1 MNGMPEPQGL
11 YDPANEHDNCGVGFL
26 ANIDGI
32 QSHRIV
38 SDSIEVLKNLLHRG
52 AVGGDLSTGDG
63 AGVLL
68 QISDKFFRKEAARLP
83 FTLPPKGAYGVGMLF
98 VPQSQVRAKCLAILQ
113 KVIEEEA
120 LDLIGWREVPTDGSM
135 LGKQARLAQ
144 PFVMQVFVGGGKWS
158 GQELDRKL
166 YVVRKQCQHRVA
178 EVIGPDERFYIPS
191 FSSRTIVYKGLL
203 MGGQVSGFYKDLND
217 LDMESAVAV
226 IHQRYS
232 TNTFPSWELSQPF
245 RSWPIMAKSI
255 LCAGISIR

>member
-1 MNGMPEPQGL
+1 MNGMPEQQGL

-26 ANIDGI
+26 ANIDGV

-68 QISDKFFRKEAARLP
+68 QISDKFFRKEAARLK
-83 FTLPPKGAYGVGMLF
+83 FTLPKAGSYGVGMLF
-98 VPQSQVRAKCLAILQ
+98 VPQSKVRSHCLSAIQQVLQ
-113 KVIEEEA
+113 EEGLEF
-120 LDLIGWREVPTDGSM
+120 IGWREVPTDGSI
-135 LGKQARLAQ
+135 LGEEAREAQ
-144 PFVMQVFVGGGKWS
+144 PFVMQVLVGGGKLS
-158 GQELDRKL
+158 CLALDRRL

-178 EVIGPDERFYIPS
+178 EIMGPDERFYIPS

-217 LDMESAVAV
+217 PDM
-226 IHQRYS
+226 
-232 TNTFPSWELSQPF
+232 
-245 RSWPIMAKSI
+245 
-255 LCAGISIR
+255 